1 MAASASACVRAAR
14 AASSAAWIS
23 LAGLSVRTSSRSR
36 RLISASFFSTM
47 ASNRALAEALALAV
61 ARATSEAIFELP
73 PPMVWHDQVR
83 RQAHPACEDRRA
95 RERPAARH
103 EASVTDAQK
112 NSQLRVVLAGFVFG
126 IFFAW
131 GITAGRP
138 PRPGGGYGSPPEQ
151 KRDHGKFLTCQTPV
165 LYIRIHASKRETD
178 AAPPFALVVHGGPWT

>member
-1 MAASASACVRAAR
+1 MSSTTLRAAASAAARAMAASASACVRAAR

-83 RQAHPACEDRRA
+83 RQAHPACEHRRA
-95 RERPAARH
+95 RERPGTRPP
-103 EASVTDAQK
+103 VTDAQK
-112 NSQLRVVLAGFVFG
+112 ELPITIRVVLLGLSSVSS
-126 IFFAW
+126 FAW
-131 GITAGRP
+131 GITAGKPRRP
-138 PRPGGGYGSPPEQ
+138 GGGGYGSPPEQ

-165 LYIRIHASKRETD
+165 LYT
-178 AAPPFALVVHGGPWT
+178 GCGP